1 VTQGIETETPALLNP
16 FPPAAVASFAA
27 RGWVSIPT
35 AAADMART
43 NVVDYLAKAARARS
57 SGRCV
62 AIVGDFGT
70 GKTHLALEM
79 LQTMED
85 LTEGKSTRVY
95 VDAPGEGF
103 ISLYRDRFLPQVDR
117 TELRQRVLEYY
128 ADIVSE
134 ELADSEIATAM
145 VTALRNG
152 TISPETVVDRFA
164 LGPTRLLNRLAERL
178 RKVTQQPQFA
188 TALTLFLRP
197 EYEATVWQWLSTTAP
212 DPVLAE
218 RGVTKTIDTDV
229 DALEAIG
236 VVALLYGHRGHRFA
250 LALDELEKI
259 LVPLAEAERGGD
271 VILGL
276 KRLMQI
282 FTHTGALL
290 ILCGLPDYFDLLPDD
305 TKQRLSDVI
314 RPTRL
319 SGEDTRRYIEECQRR
334 AFGSAKLAPFTTD
347 SATYI
352 ASIAAGNPRRIIRLC
367 YMLYRAAA
375 KQRVPVTRALV
386 REVAKEQYE
395 TSSAEDVAN
404 DLVGIFDRH
413 GWLFERQKALTKAK
427 EGRAEFWLPYGTNGA
442 GSGVLITESILD
454 ETEARR
460 LANRVK
466 AIAKAGTEEKPIQV
480 FAAVNGRVA
489 DEASA
494 VLSGV
499 PVRLFEYGGA
509 DFTDAMDAA
518 LTGALQRFERSKQ
531 ELTLDGLRER
541 LEQMG
546 RQMSSLRRVIDDM
559 TTRLDPREFEA
570 AAESGLRHVFAS
582 LSEGNFRIPA
592 DYPIVRR
599 RLRDMTRVF
608 DDLRAVIQGRMSYQE
623 PYRVRTV
630 LHVVDDMEHVVD
642 DFETQLA
649 RFLRTQS
656 SDSRYFSAEI
666 SRICRAADDV
676 IETTWR
682 RYSSELRD
690 ALTVDMS
697 STESDLLRRLEQ
709 AYISLPREVYYILE
723 DEPRR
728 SRSVVDSPNV
738 SDQ

>member
-1 VTQGIETETPALLNP
+1 MTQGIETQTPALVNP

-35 AAADMART
+35 AASDKART
-43 NVVDYLAKAARARS
+43 NVVDYLATAARARS
-57 SGRCV
+57 RGRCV

-79 LQTMED
+79 LQIMEE
-85 LTEGKSTRVY
+85 LTEGKSTRLY

-103 ISLYRDRFLPQVDR
+103 VSLYRDRFLPKVDR

-134 ELADSEIATAM
+134 ELADSEIATAT
-145 VTALRNG
+145 VIALRNG
-152 TISPETVVDRFA
+152 SISPETVVDRFA
-164 LGPTRLLNRLAERL
+164 LAPTRLLKRLAERL

-212 DPVLAE
+212 DPVLVE

-236 VVALLYGHRGHRFA
+236 VIALLYGHRGHRFA

-282 FTHTGALL
+282 FTNAGALL

-305 TKQRLSDVI
+305 AKQRLSDVI
-314 RPTRL
+314 WPTRL
-319 SGEDTRRYIEECQRR
+319 SGEDTRRYIEECQSRIFR
-334 AFGSAKLAPFTTD
+334 SAKLAPFTMD
-347 SATYI
+347 SAAYI

-367 YMLYRAAA
+367 YLLYRAAT

-395 TSSAEDVAN
+395 TSSADDVAN

-427 EGRAEFWLPYGTNGA
+427 GGRVEFWLPYGTDGA

-454 ETEARR
+454 DAEARR
-460 LANRVK
+460 LVSRVK
-466 AIAKAGTEEKPIQV
+466 AIAKASPEENPIQV
-480 FAAVNGRVA
+480 FVAVNGRVA

-531 ELTLDGLRER
+531 ELTLDGLGER
-541 LEQMG
+541 LEQLG
-546 RQMSSLRRVIDDM
+546 RQMSSLRRVVDDM
-559 TTRLDPREFEA
+559 IMRLDRREFEA
-570 AAESGLRHVFAS
+570 AAESGLRNVFAS
-582 LSEGNFRIPA
+582 LSEGNLRIPA
-592 DYPIVRR
+592 NYPLVRR
-599 RLRDMTRVF
+599 RLREMTRAFDELREVF
-608 DDLRAVIQGRMSYQE
+608 QERTSNTEFYHVRVPLEAIDDFER
-623 PYRVRTV
+623 
-630 LHVVDDMEHVVD
+630 VVD
-642 DFETQLA
+642 DFEARLA
-649 RFLRTQS
+649 RYLRTPLS
-656 SDSRYFSAEI
+656 ELRDFRDEI
-666 SRICRAADDV
+666 RTICRAADDM
-676 IETTWR
+676 IGITWD
-682 RYSSELRD
+682 RYAHGLQDVLMVGKSP
-690 ALTVDMS
+690 
-697 STESDLLRRLEQ
+697 SDLERLEHLGRL
-709 AYISLPREVYYILE
+709 YRSLPQDVYFLFE

-728 SRSVVDSPNV
+728 PSRVVDLPKASGP
-738 SDQ
+738 